1 MSNNMD
7 LGYDMFCYQ
16 CEQTAGGKGCTKLG
30 VCGKTPEIANLQD
43 LLIYQLKGISFYAK
57 HLLDSGLNV
66 DKSIVSFIE
75 NCLFTTLTN
84 VNFNVDD
91 HVRLLKQSRDIKN
104 NLKNMVGTTE
114 YITPAAAYEL
124 PEAKADM
131 LRDAPMAGIMYDK
144 TLDPDIRSLRQTI
157 LYGLK
162 GISAYGH
169 QARELSYY
177 SDNVD
182 NFYIIALE
190 AITDNTLTVEELI
203 RLTLKTGDMAIEI
216 MKKLDE
222 ANTTIYGNPSPHTV
236 NVHIK
241 KGPFIIVSGHDLKDL
256 EMLLKQTEGLGIN
269 IYTHGEMLPSH
280 GYEGLKKYKH
290 LVGNFGGAWQ
300 DQQKQFDNLP
310 GCILMTTNCLM
321 RPRDTYKDRIYSTN
335 VVGWDGIKYIEKK
348 PDGEKDF
355 SEIIKQSLELG
366 GFTEDQDVKEIIVG
380 FGHEA
385 ALSHAGE
392 LVEAVKSKQ
401 IRHFFLIGGCDGAR
415 PGRSYFTDFATMVP
429 DDCMILTLAC
439 GKYRFNKL
447 DFGTV
452 AGLPR
457 LLDIGQCNDVYS
469 AILIANALA
478 DAFGTDVNGLPL
490 SLIVSW
496 YEQKAVA
503 DLLALLSLGIK
514 NIYLGPTLPAFL
526 SPNVLQYLVDT
537 FQLRLISNPEDDI
550 KTCLGQAV

>member
-43 LLIYQLKGISFYAK
+43 LLIYQLKGISFYAR
-57 HLLDSGLNV
+57 HILDSGLNV
-66 DKSIVSFIE
+66 DKSVVSFIE

-91 HVRLLKQSRDIKN
+91 HVHLLKRSQDIKN
-104 NLKNMVGTTE
+104 NLKNIVGTTD
-114 YITPAAAYEL
+114 YITPSAAYEL
-124 PEAKADM
+124 PETKADM

-177 SDNVD
+177 SNNVD

-222 ANTTIYGNPSPHTV
+222 ANTTIYGNPSPHPV

-256 EMLLKQTEGLGIN
+256 EMLLKHTEGLGIN

-366 GFTEDQDVKEIIVG
+366 GFTEEQEVKEIIVG

-478 DAFGTDVNGLPL
+478 DAFDTDVNGLPL

>member
-43 LLIYQLKGISFYAK
+43 LLIYQLKGISFYAR
-57 HLLDSGLNV
+57 HILDSALNV
-66 DKSIVSFIE
+66 DKSVVSFIE

-91 HVRLLKQSRDIKN
+91 HVHLLKQSQDIKN
-104 NLKNMVGTTE
+104 NLKNIVGTTD
-114 YITPAAAYEL
+114 YITPSAAYEL
-124 PEAKADM
+124 PETKADM

-222 ANTTIYGNPSPHTV
+222 ANTTIYGNPSPHPV

-290 LVGNFGGAWQ
+290 LAGNFGGAWQ

-366 GFTEDQDVKEIIVG
+366 GFTEEQEVKEILVG

-478 DAFGTDVNGLPL
+478 DAFDTDVNGLPL

>member
-43 LLIYQLKGISFYAK
+43 LLIYQLKGISFYAR
-57 HLLDSGLNV
+57 HILDSGLNV
-66 DKSIVSFIE
+66 DKSVVSFIE

-91 HVRLLKQSRDIKN
+91 HVHLLKQSQDIKN
-104 NLKNMVGTTE
+104 NLKNIVGTTD
-114 YITPAAAYEL
+114 YITPSAAYEL
-124 PEAKADM
+124 PETKADM

-222 ANTTIYGNPSPHTV
+222 ANTTIYGNPSPHSV

-366 GFTEDQDVKEIIVG
+366 GFTEDQEVKEILVG

-385 ALSHAGE
+385 ALSHAVE

-478 DAFGTDVNGLPL
+478 DAFETDVNGLPL

-503 DLLALLSLGIK
+503 DMLALLSLGIK

>member
-43 LLIYQLKGISFYAK
+43 LLIYQLKGISFYTK

-131 LRDAPMAGIMYDK
+131 LRDAPIAGIMHDK

-182 NFYIIALE
+182 NFYITALE

-236 NVHIK
+236 NLHIK

-290 LVGNFGGAWQ
+290 LAGNFGGAWQ

-366 GFTEDQDVKEIIVG
+366 GFTEDQEVKEILVG

-385 ALSHAGE
+385 ALSHAVE

-469 AILIANALA
+469 AILIANALS